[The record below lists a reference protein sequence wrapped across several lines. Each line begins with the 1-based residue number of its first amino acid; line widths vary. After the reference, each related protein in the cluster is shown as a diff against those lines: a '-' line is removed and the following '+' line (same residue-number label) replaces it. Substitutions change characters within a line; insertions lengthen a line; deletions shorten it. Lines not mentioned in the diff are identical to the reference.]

1 MSDEQL
7 IYCTRKISSIKRGS
21 HKQIQFRSSKHYT
34 VDLFEQKVLKL
45 NFSNYQNYNQINE
58 AYNKFIDKVRSGAM
72 ILKFVIKYKKIKT
85 DKVAPMNEK
94 RVKPNSQKWFD
105 GKIADDIK
113 VRHKIQKNQ
122 NYTLTKR
129 FLMR

>member
-7 IYCTRKISSIKRGS
+7 IYCTRKISGIKRGS
-21 HKQIQFRSSKHYT
+21 HKQIQFRSFKHYT
-34 VDLFEQKVLKL
+34 VDLFEQKLSKL

-58 AYNKFIDKVRSGAM
+58 AYNKFIDKVRSG
-72 ILKFVIKYKKIKT
+72 T

-94 RVKPNSQKWFD
+94 RVKPNYQKWFD

-113 VRHKIQKNQ
+113 VCDKIQKNQ
-122 NYTLTKR
+122 NYTLTKI
-129 FLMR
+129 FIMRQDIERRI

>member
-34 VDLFEQKVLKL
+34 VDLFEQKLLKL

-113 VRHKIQKNQ
+113 VRHKIQKN
-122 NYTLTKR
+122 
-129 FLMR
+129 

>member
-7 IYCTRKISSIKRGS
+7 IYCTRKISGIKRGS
-21 HKQIQFRSSKHYT
+21 HKQIQFRSFKHYT
-34 VDLFEQKVLKL
+34 ADLFEQKLLKL

-58 AYNKFIDKVRSGAM
+58 AYNKSIGKVRSG
-72 ILKFVIKYKKIKT
+72 T

-113 VRHKIQKNQ
+113 VRDKIQKNQ
-122 NYTLTKR
+122 NYTLTKI
-129 FLMR
+129 FIMRQDIE